1 MKILHI
7 IAQKPNNTGSGVY
20 MCGIINGFE
29 KLGYDQGVI
38 AGLDI
43 EDDINIFNDN
53 INFYPVLYNTKELDF
68 PVLGMSDNMPYKSTR
83 YKDLNQEMINKFKFA
98 FKEKINL
105 AIKELN
111 PDLIICH
118 HLYLL
123 TAFTRE
129 IVDDR
134 KVVAICHGTC
144 LRQINTIGL
153 EKEYIRY
160 NIGKL
165 DMIMALHDEQKEEI
179 SRVFNI
185 SKKKINVIGS
195 GYNDEVF
202 YNKKLKLDD
211 RKIQISFAGKI
222 CESKGLKSLF
232 KSMSKLNYPSQL
244 ININIA
250 GTGSDLKQQQEII
263 KLSEECNYKV
273 NFLGRLDQE
282 RLSDLLN
289 KSHIFILPSF
299 YEGLPLVVLEAL
311 ACGTDVITT
320 DISGVKDWIGNEIN
334 ESGKIDYVKLP
345 KMKDQGVPLEEEL
358 SIFEEDLRK
367 TIDNKVN
374 NIING
379 PKYRK
384 NINMKNKTWSGVSV
398 KIKSICK

>member
-1 MKILHI
+1 
-7 IAQKPNNTGSGVY
+7 

-29 KLGYDQGVI
+29 QLGYEQGVI

-43 EDDINIFNDN
+43 EDEVSIFNDN
-53 INFYPVLYNTKELDF
+53 INFYPVLYNTKEIDF

-83 YKDLNQEMINKFKFA
+83 YKDLNQDMVSKFKSA

-111 PDLIICH
+111 PDLIICN

-129 IVDDR
+129 IVNDR

-144 LRQINTIGL
+144 LRQINTIDL
-153 EKEYIRY
+153 EKEYIKY

-165 DMIMALHDEQKEEI
+165 DMIMALHDDQREEI
-179 SRVFNI
+179 SKVFNV
-185 SKKKINVIGS
+185 SNEKIKVIGS
-195 GYNDEVF
+195 GYNDKIF
-202 YNKKLKLDD
+202 YNKKLKLDG
-211 RKIQISFAGKI
+211 RKIQITFAGKI

-232 KSMSKLNYPSQL
+232 KSMSNLDYPSQL
-244 ININIA
+244 IDINIA
-250 GTGSDLKQQQEII
+250 GTGSDLKQQEEII
-263 KLSEECNYKV
+263 KLSKKCNYKV
-273 NFLGRLDQE
+273 NFLGRLDQA

-320 DISGVKDWIGNEIN
+320 DIAGVKDWIGNEIN
-334 ESGKIDYVKLP
+334 ESGKIRYVKLP
-345 KMKDQGVPLEEEL
+345 KMKGQGVPFEEEL
-358 SIFEEDLRK
+358 PIFEENLRK
-367 TIDNKVN
+367 AIDYNVN

-379 PKYRK
+379 SRSCK

-398 KIKSICK
+398 KIEKNCR